1 MIRLYSRFVPS
12 VGAYHWIVVRG
23 VMIGTALAVP
33 FMGLLSSSSAG
44 YTCGKHEEPHLH
56 LLSSHVESQLCSA
69 CTLLNPNCNLNFV
82 MVGPIIM
89 RFRSTSLFAAAMSM
103 GYAQTH
109 GEGEEGTSMGP
120 VAFFWPADRAWDA
133 RNDNT
138 APCGSSSGPNNR
150 TAFPLS
156 QGSVA
161 LTIADEAWHVAFRL
175 AVSNGVLGTFG

>member
-1 MIRLYSRFVPS
+1 
-12 VGAYHWIVVRG
+12 
-23 VMIGTALAVP
+23 MIGTALAVP